1 MNVLPKN
8 KKIIVF
14 DGVCLLCNNY
24 VKFIARNDSKD
35 YFRFISIKNKKI
47 LKLITANDIRIGNES
62 ILLINNDDSIR
73 KKSSAVVYI
82 LSKLNFPYRLFS
94 VLSIFPTKLL
104 DYFYDFIAKR
114 RYQIF
119 GKVEHCSIIYSS
131 KTPNIKNK
139 LIE

>member
-1 MNVLPKN
+1 MHSLLEN

-14 DGVCLLCNNY
+14 DGSCLLCNNY
-24 VKFIARNDSKD
+24 VKFIAKNDSKD

-47 LKLITANDIRIGNES
+47 KKLIAANDITIDNES
-62 ILLINNDDSIR
+62 ILLIHNDYSII
-73 KKSSAVVYI
+73 KKSSAVIYI
-82 LSKLNFPYRLFS
+82 LSKLDFPYKLFS
-94 VLSIFPTKLL
+94 FLKVFPAKSL

-131 KTPNIKNK
+131 KIKNIKKK